1 MVVGGNGMIVI
12 LKGIIGRGINGVAE
26 MRITTD
32 DEIDLAKPIVTFKGE
47 ITGMD
52 SYFSGHPL
60 AGKRKF
66 TVKTDNIVCLVD

>member
-1 MVVGGNGMIVI
+1 MIAV

-32 DEIDLAKPIVTFKGE
+32 DEIDLTQSIVRFKGE

-52 SYFSGHPL
+52 SYFSGHQL
-60 AGKRKF
+60 SGERMF

>member
-1 MVVGGNGMIVI
+1 MIVV

-32 DEIDLAKPIVTFKGE
+32 DEIDLTKPVVKFKGE
-47 ITGMD
+47 IERMD
-52 SYFSGHPL
+52 SYWKDHPL
-60 AGKRKF
+60 AGERVF